1 MRVVDASVV
10 LQWLLEQPSASS
22 TEILEGHLNGSEPL
36 VAPELLHYEVGN
48 VLGPKVKLTAQDA
61 SELFNHFL
69 GLGIETYSLGAD
81 EYRVSLDLAC
91 RYKLTVYDASYLALD
106 SILISPQTPTPLPI
120 KAMRWLGFNHRPD
133 PIRGYSRLTF

>member
-10 LQWLLEQPSASS
+10 LQWLLEQPPARS
-22 TEILEGHLNGSEPL
+22 TEILDGHLNGSEPL
-36 VAPELLHYEVGN
+36 VAPELLNYEIGN
-48 VLGPKVKLTAQDA
+48 VLGTKVKLTAQDA

-91 RYKLTVYDASYLALD
+91 RYRLTVYDASYLALALALEVKLVTAD
-106 SILISPQTPTPLPI
+106 KRLAARAGPLKI
-120 KAMRWLGFNHRPD
+120 VEG
-133 PIRGYSRLTF
+133 I